1 MAKRYARFLKSTSPW
16 FVDERGKS
24 RHLKDFSARELQK
37 LIDQH
42 YRHDLLAR
50 DAKANGLDYPPRVVD
65 HLTDRQE
72 ADIMN
77 FIETVAMMGKDLLAE
92 EIVWLKTKDTVHYKI
107 MLETWLQALR
117 AKIRGPLHNVDDWL
131 NQVKR
136 EHESGHPHS
145 QQWSQSPHVGE
156 HGQEN

>member
-65 HLTDRQE
+65 HLTDKQE

-77 FIETVAMMGKDLLAE
+77 FIETIAMMGKDLLAE
-92 EIVWLKTKDTVHYKI
+92 EIVWLKTKDPVHYKV
-107 MLETWLQALR
+107 MLETWLQNLAS
-117 AKIRGPLHNVDDWL
+117 KIQGPLHNVDDWL
-131 NQVKR
+131 RQVKR
-136 EHESGHPHS
+136 EHESGHPRS

>member
-65 HLTDRQE
+65 HLTNKQGSRHHELHRDRRY
-72 ADIMN
+72 D
-77 FIETVAMMGKDLLAE
+77 G
-92 EIVWLKTKDTVHYKI
+92 
-107 MLETWLQALR
+107 
-117 AKIRGPLHNVDDWL
+117 
-131 NQVKR
+131 
-136 EHESGHPHS
+136 
-145 QQWSQSPHVGE
+145 
-156 HGQEN
+156 

>member
-65 HLTDRQE
+65 HLTDKQE

-77 FIETVAMMGKDLLAE
+77 FIETIAMMGKDLLAE
-92 EIVWLKTKDTVHYKI
+92 EIVWLKTKDPVHYKV

-117 AKIRGPLHNVDDWL
+117 AKIQGPLQNVDDWL
-131 NQVKR
+131 NQEKKALGLNR
-136 EHESGHPHS
+136 PRS